1 MKHFTF
7 CLCALICTFNFSF
20 TITAQEIPENY
31 FEKPLDIPL
40 ILSGTFGELRN
51 NHFHAGVDIK
61 TQGRTGLPVKASAS
75 GYISRIKIQ
84 EFGYGKAL
92 YIQHPNGFQTV
103 YAHLNEFAPEIE
115 AYVKKQQY
123 IKESYEIE
131 LFPNSDLFAVE
142 QGEVIAFSGNT
153 GSSGGP
159 HVHFEIRDKDS
170 KPMNPLLFG
179 FQEITDNIKPRIK
192 GIWAY
197 TLEDSAQV
205 DGIQGKKRIQL
216 RRDQDGIYQAD
227 KITAFGKIGFG
238 ISTDDQL
245 DKAINRNGI
254 YKIQTSLNGNLNFKQ
269 EFKKFSFAETRYI
282 NRLLD
287 FFHYKEHKQ
296 RIQKLFLEINN
307 PLSIN
312 TFHNRGG
319 TIAIHEE
326 GLNYKYQI
334 IVEDFAGNTQEIHI
348 PIEAKKNTITQ
359 TLEIEKTPYF
369 VQSKYGIAFE
379 EGNID
384 VYFPKEALYEDT
396 YLQIKFE
403 NNAVELHDYRTPIHN
418 TVHLGFDVSNF
429 PTEVQ
434 EKMYVAKVMPWGAKY
449 YTSTQRKKDRLTA
462 LIKDFGRYEIAFD
475 HDDPKITPIN
485 VRDKKWMSNYRY
497 LKIKIEDETTGIEN
511 YRATVNGEFILMEY
525 EYKNNELTYDFNDG
539 KFEDGKNEFK
549 LIVTDKVGNT
559 SIFEAEIFRKN

>member
-20 TITAQEIPENY
+20 TITAQEIPEDY

-123 IKESYEIE
+123 IMESYEIE

-179 FQEITDNIKPRIK
+179 FQEVTDNIKPRIK

-319 TIAIHEE
+319 TIGIHEE